1 MADCSA
7 RQVLDLLQG
16 EPRSKWDA
24 LLLGKGV
31 ENARRRSERVRID
44 SSRRGQM
51 LAFSAGVAAARAGG
65 KVEKNP
71 RDQARNAT
79 ARLFDG
85 LAGRDKPKPSQ
96 SPAPPA
102 GAQTPRRGGG
112 ADGGSRIDRVL
123 RQFSPRSGGS
133 ARFARQGRAA
143 GAAVNPAPGGAVAV
157 VAAGG
162 T

>member
-85 LAGRDKPKPSQ
+85 LAGRDKPKQ

-123 RQFSPRSGGS
+123 RQFSPRSGGGS
-133 ARFARQGRAA
+133 ARFARKGRAA
-143 GAAVNPAPGGAVAV
+143 GAAVNPAPGGAAAPV